1 MIALT
6 CPGQGTQT
14 AGFLAPWLE
23 LESFKTEIEKYS
35 AILEMDLVHFGT
47 EADADQIK
55 DTKIAQP
62 LIVAAS
68 MASHA
73 ALISALQDDS
83 MFEGVAGHSVGE
95 IAAAKIAGVLDT
107 EAALKFVKARGE
119 QMAMAASL
127 DASSMAAVV
136 GGEQDTVLSHLSNLG
151 LFAANYNGK
160 GQIVA
165 AGSSSKIQD
174 LVSNPP
180 AGTRVV
186 GLAVAGAFHTSFMET
201 AKVALTSLALSIS
214 CDNPKLLLWSNSDG
228 AKVDGGDKFLDLL
241 IDQVSKPVRWDKT
254 MDAMVSDGVSAV
266 IELLPGGTLTGI
278 AKRAM
283 PGVATLALKS
293 PEDIEK
299 AVSFVREQAN

>member
-1 MIALT
+1 
-6 CPGQGTQT
+6 
-14 AGFLAPWLE
+14 
-23 LESFKTEIEKYS
+23 
-35 AILEMDLVHFGT
+35 MDLVHFGT

-68 MASHA
+68 LASH
-73 ALISALQDDS
+73 SALLQALKDETLFS
-83 MFEGVAGHSVGE
+83 GVAGHSVGE
-95 IAAAKIAGVLDT
+95 IAAASIAGILDT

-119 QMAMAASL
+119 QMAQAATL
-127 DASSMAAVV
+127 EASSMAAVV
-136 GGEQDTVLSHLSNLG
+136 GGEQDNVLGHLSNLG

-165 AGSSSKIQD
+165 AGSSANIQE
-174 LVSNPP
+174 LVANPP

-201 AKVALTSLALSIS
+201 AKVALGSLALSIS
-214 CDNPKLLLWSNSDG
+214 CEDPKLLIWSNSGG
-228 AKVDGGDKFLDLL
+228 ARVSSGDKFLDLL
-241 IDQVSKPVRWDKT
+241 INQVSKPVRWDLT
-254 MDAMVSDGVSAV
+254 MDSMVSDGVSAV

-299 AVSFVREQAN
+299 AVLFVREQG

>member
-6 CPGQGTQT
+6 CPGQGAQ
-14 AGFLAPWLE
+14 APGFFKPWLE
-23 LESFKTEIEKYS
+23 IESFKSEIEKYS
-35 AILEMDLVHFGT
+35 TILDMDLVHFGT

-73 ALISALQDDS
+73 ALIDALKDS
-83 MFEGVAGHSVGE
+83 SFIQGVAGHSVGE
-95 IAAAKIAGVLDT
+95 IAAANIAGVFDT

-119 QMAMAASL
+119 QMAIAASL
-127 DASSMAAVV
+127 EASSMAAVV
-136 GGEQDTVLSHLSNLG
+136 GGEQDVVLQQLSNLG

-165 AGSSSKIQD
+165 AGYSSKIQE
-174 LVSNPP
+174 LIGSPP

-186 GLAVAGAFHTSFMET
+186 GLAVAGAFHTSFMES
-201 AKVALTSLALSIS
+201 AKVALASLAVSIS
-214 CDNPKLLLWSNSDG
+214 CQDPKLLIWSNNGGVS
-228 AKVDGGDKFLDLL
+228 VSNGDKFLDLL
-241 IDQVSKPVRWDKT
+241 IKQVANPVRWDLT
-254 MDAMVSDGVSAV
+254 MDSMVSDGVSAV

-293 PEDIEK
+293 PEDLEK
-299 AVSFVREQAN
+299 AVSFVKEQG

>member
-1 MIALT
+1 LIALT
-6 CPGQGTQT
+6 CPGQGAQT
-14 AGFLAPWLE
+14 PGFLTPWLE
-23 LESFKTEIEKYS
+23 LDSFKNEIEKY
-35 AILEMDLVHFGT
+35 AAVLEMDLVHFGT
-47 EADADQIK
+47 EADAEQIK

-73 ALISALQDDS
+73 VFVQALKDDS
-83 MFEGVAGHSVGE
+83 LFAGVAGHSVGE
-95 IAAAKIAGVLDT
+95 IAAANIAGVMSM

-119 QMAMAASL
+119 QMAEASSL
-127 DASSMAAVV
+127 ASSSMAAVV
-136 GGEQDTVLSHLSNLG
+136 AGEQELVLDHLSNMG

-165 AGSSSKIQD
+165 AGSSSKIQE
-174 LVSNPP
+174 LVANPP
-180 AGTRVV
+180 SGTRVV

-201 AKVALTSLALSIS
+201 AKVALTSLASSIRTE
-214 CDNPKLLLWSNSDG
+214 NPKLLLWSNSDG
-228 AKVDGGDKFLDLL
+228 ARVSSGDKFLELL
-241 IDQVSKPVRWDKT
+241 INQVSKPVRWDKT
-254 MDAMVSDGVSAV
+254 MEAMVSDGVSAV

-299 AVSFVREQAN
+299 AVKFVREQV

>member
-6 CPGQGTQT
+6 CPGQGAQT
-14 AGFLAPWLE
+14 PGFLAPWLE
-23 LESFKTEIEKYS
+23 LDTFKHEIQRYTE
-35 AILEMDLVHFGT
+35 ILEMDLVYFGT
-47 EADADQIK
+47 VADPDQIK

-62 LIVAAS
+62 LIVAAT

-73 ALISALQDDS
+73 ALVDALQGDS
-83 MFEGVAGHSVGE
+83 LFSGVAGHSVGE
-95 IAAAKIAGVLDT
+95 IAAANIAGVLDK
-107 EAALKFVKARGE
+107 EAALKFVRARGE

-127 DASSMAAVV
+127 EVSSMAAVV
-136 GGEQDTVLSHLSNLG
+136 GGDQDVVLNHLSKLG

-165 AGSSSKIQD
+165 AGSSSKIQE
-174 LVSNPP
+174 LISSPP

-186 GLAVAGAFHTSFMET
+186 GLAVAGAFHTPFMES
-201 AKVALTSLALSIS
+201 AKVALTSLASSIG
-214 CDNPKLLLWSNSDG
+214 CKNPKLLLWSNSDG
-228 AKVDGGDKFLDLL
+228 SRVDSGDKFLDLL
-241 IDQVSKPVRWDKT
+241 IDQVSSPVRWDLT
-254 MDAMVSDGVSAV
+254 MDSMVSDGVSAV

-293 PEDIEK
+293 PEDLEK
-299 AVSFVREQAN
+299 AVSFVREQA

>member
-6 CPGQGTQT
+6 CPGQGAQT
-14 AGFLAPWLE
+14 PGFLSPWLE
-23 LESFKTEIEKYS
+23 LDSFKAAIEKYS
-35 AILEMDLVHFGT
+35 AVLEMDLVHFGT
-47 EADADQIK
+47 KADADQIK
-55 DTKIAQP
+55 DTRVAQP

-73 ALISALQDDS
+73 VLIQALKDKSIIA
-83 MFEGVAGHSVGE
+83 GVAGHSVGE
-95 IAAAKIAGVLDT
+95 IAAANIAGVLDT
-107 EAALKFVKARGE
+107 EAALRFVKARGE
-119 QMAMAASL
+119 QMANAASL
-127 DASSMAAVV
+127 EASSMAAVV
-136 GGEQDTVLSHLSNLG
+136 GGEPEVVVDHLESMG

-165 AGSSSKIQD
+165 AGSAAKIQE
-174 LVSNPP
+174 LVANPP

-201 AKVALTSLALSIS
+201 AKVELASLAGSINTS
-214 CDNPKLLLWSNSDG
+214 NPEMLIWSNSDG
-228 AKVDGGDKFLDLL
+228 SRVDSGERFLELL

-254 MDAMVSDGVSAV
+254 MDSMTTNGVTAL

-283 PGVATLALKS
+283 PGVATLALKT
-293 PEDIEK
+293 PEDLEK
-299 AVSFVREQAN
+299 AVLFVKEQS

>member
-6 CPGQGTQT
+6 CPGQGAQT
-14 AGFLAPWLE
+14 PGFLAPWLE
-23 LESFKTEIEKYS
+23 LESFKAEIEKYS
-35 AILEMDLVHFGT
+35 SILDIDLVHFGT
-47 EADADQIK
+47 KADADQIK

-73 ALISALQDDS
+73 ALITELQDDS

-95 IAAAKIAGVLDT
+95 IAAANIAGVLDT

-119 QMAMAASL
+119 QMAHAASL
-127 DASSMAAVV
+127 QESSMAAVV
-136 GGEQDTVLSHLSNLG
+136 GGEQDIVLDHLSALG

-174 LVSNPP
+174 LISTPP

-201 AKVALTSLALSIS
+201 AKVELGSLALSIS
-214 CDNPKLLLWSNSDG
+214 CKDPKLLIWSNSGG
-228 AKVDGGDKFLDLL
+228 ARVSSGDKFLELL
-241 IDQVSKPVRWDKT
+241 INQVSNPVRWDKT
-254 MDAMVSDGVSAV
+254 MDSMVSDGVSAV
-266 IELLPGGTLTGI
+266 IELLPGGALTGI

-293 PEDIEK
+293 PEDLEK
-299 AVSFVREQAN
+299 AVSFVREQA

>member
-6 CPGQGTQT
+6 CPGQGAQT
-14 AGFLAPWLE
+14 PGFLSPWLE
-23 LESFKTEIEKYS
+23 LDSFKTSIEQYS
-35 AILEMDLVHFGT
+35 AVLEMDLVHFGT
-47 EADADQIK
+47 NADADQIK
-55 DTKIAQP
+55 DTRVAQP

-73 ALISALQDDS
+73 VLIQALQDKS
-83 MFEGVAGHSVGE
+83 KIAGVAGHSVGE
-95 IAAAKIAGVLDT
+95 IAAANIAGVLDT
-107 EAALKFVKARGE
+107 EAALRFVKARGE
-119 QMAMAASL
+119 QMGKAASL
-127 DASSMAAVV
+127 EASSMAAVV
-136 GGEQDTVLSHLSNLG
+136 GGEPEVVVSHLESMG

-165 AGSSSKIQD
+165 AGAAGKIQE
-174 LVSNPP
+174 LVANPP

-201 AKVALTSLALSIS
+201 AKVELSSLAGSMNTS
-214 CDNPKLLLWSNSDG
+214 NPEMLIWSNSDG
-228 AKVDGGDKFLDLL
+228 SRVDSGERFLELL
-241 IDQVSKPVRWDKT
+241 INQVSKPVRWDKT
-254 MDAMVSDGVSAV
+254 MDSMTTDGVTAL

-283 PGVATLALKS
+283 PGVATLAIKT

-299 AVSFVREQAN
+299 AVLFVKEQS

>member
-6 CPGQGTQT
+6 CPGQGAQT
-14 AGFLAPWLE
+14 PGFLSPWLE
-23 LESFKTEIEKYS
+23 LDSFKAAIEKYS
-35 AILEMDLVHFGT
+35 AVLEMDLVHFGT
-47 EADADQIK
+47 KADADQIK
-55 DTKIAQP
+55 DTRVAQP

-73 ALISALQDDS
+73 LLIQALKDKSIIA
-83 MFEGVAGHSVGE
+83 GVAGHSVGE
-95 IAAAKIAGVLDT
+95 IAAANIAGVLDT
-107 EAALKFVKARGE
+107 EAALRFVKARGE
-119 QMAMAASL
+119 QMANAASL
-127 DASSMAAVV
+127 EASSMAAVV
-136 GGEQDTVLSHLSNLG
+136 GGEPEVVVDHLESMG

-165 AGSSSKIQD
+165 AGSAAKIQE
-174 LVSNPP
+174 LVANPP

-201 AKVALTSLALSIS
+201 AKVELASLAGSINTS
-214 CDNPKLLLWSNSDG
+214 NPEMLIWSNSDG
-228 AKVDGGDKFLDLL
+228 SRVDSGERFLELL

-254 MDAMVSDGVSAV
+254 MESMTTDGVTAL

-283 PGVATLALKS
+283 PGVATLALKT
-293 PEDIEK
+293 PEDLEK
-299 AVSFVREQAN
+299 AVLFVKEQS

>member
-6 CPGQGTQT
+6 CPGQGAQT
-14 AGFLAPWLE
+14 PGFLSPWLE
-23 LESFKTEIEKYS
+23 LDSFKAAIEKYS
-35 AILEMDLVHFGT
+35 AVLEMDLVHFGT
-47 EADADQIK
+47 KADADQIK
-55 DTKIAQP
+55 DTRVAQP

-73 ALISALQDDS
+73 VLIQALKDKSIIA
-83 MFEGVAGHSVGE
+83 GVAGHSVGE
-95 IAAAKIAGVLDT
+95 IAAANIAGVLDT
-107 EAALKFVKARGE
+107 EAALRFVKARGE
-119 QMAMAASL
+119 QMANAASL
-127 DASSMAAVV
+127 EASSMAAVV
-136 GGEQDTVLSHLSNLG
+136 GGEPEVVVDHLESMG

-165 AGSSSKIQD
+165 AGSAAKIQE
-174 LVSNPP
+174 LVANPP

-201 AKVALTSLALSIS
+201 AKVELASLAGSINTS
-214 CDNPKLLLWSNSDG
+214 NPEMLIWSNSDG
-228 AKVDGGDKFLDLL
+228 SRVDSGERFLELL

-254 MDAMVSDGVSAV
+254 MESMTTDGVTAL

-283 PGVATLALKS
+283 PGVATLALKT
-293 PEDIEK
+293 PEDLEK
-299 AVSFVREQAN
+299 TVLFVKEQG

>member
-6 CPGQGTQT
+6 CPGQGAQT
-14 AGFLAPWLE
+14 PGFLKPWLE
-23 LESFKTEIEKYS
+23 LESFKSEIEKYS
-35 AILEMDLVHFGT
+35 AILDMDLVHFGT

-73 ALISALQDDS
+73 ALIDALKDS
-83 MFEGVAGHSVGE
+83 SFIQGVAGHSVGE
-95 IAAAKIAGVLDT
+95 IAAANIAGVFDT

-119 QMAMAASL
+119 QMAIAASL
-127 DASSMAAVV
+127 EDSSMAAVV
-136 GGEQDTVLSHLSNLG
+136 GGEQDVVLQHLSHLG

-165 AGSSSKIQD
+165 AGSSSKIQELID
-174 LVSNPP
+174 SPP

-186 GLAVAGAFHTSFMET
+186 GLAVAGAFHTSFMES
-201 AKVALTSLALSIS
+201 AKVALASLAVSIS
-214 CDNPKLLLWSNSDG
+214 CQDPKLLIWSNSG
-228 AKVDGGDKFLDLL
+228 GVSVSNGDKFLDLL
-241 IDQVSKPVRWDKT
+241 IKQVANPVRWDLT
-254 MDAMVSDGVSAV
+254 MDSMVSDGISAV

-293 PEDIEK
+293 PEDLEK
-299 AVSFVREQAN
+299 AVSFVNEQG

>member
-1 MIALT
+1 LIALT
-6 CPGQGTQT
+6 CPGQGAQT
-14 AGFLAPWLE
+14 PGFLAPWLE

-73 ALISALQDDS
+73 ALIGALQDES
-83 MFEGVAGHSVGE
+83 LFEGVAGHSVGE
-95 IAAAKIAGVLDT
+95 IAAANIAGVLDT

-119 QMAMAASL
+119 QMARAASL

-136 GGEQDTVLSHLSNLG
+136 GGEQDVVIDHLSNLG

-174 LVSNPP
+174 LISSPP

-201 AKVALTSLALSIS
+201 AKVELGSLASSIRTK
-214 CDNPKLLLWSNSDG
+214 NPKLLLWSNSNG
-228 AKVDGGDKFLDLL
+228 ARVDSGDKFLDLL
-241 IDQVSKPVRWDKT
+241 INQVSKPVRWDKT
-254 MDAMVSDGVSAV
+254 MDSMVSDGVSAV
-266 IELLPGGTLTGI
+266 IELLPGGTLT
-278 AKRAM
+278 
-283 PGVATLALKS
+283 
-293 PEDIEK
+293 
-299 AVSFVREQAN
+299 

>member
-6 CPGQGTQT
+6 CPGQGAQ
-14 AGFLAPWLE
+14 APGFFKPWLE
-23 LESFKTEIEKYS
+23 IESFKSEIEKYS
-35 AILEMDLVHFGT
+35 TILDMDLVHFGT

-55 DTKIAQP
+55 DTRIAQP

-73 ALISALQDDS
+73 ALIDALKDS
-83 MFEGVAGHSVGE
+83 SFIRGVAGHSVGE
-95 IAAAKIAGVLDT
+95 IAAANIAGVFDT

-119 QMAMAASL
+119 QMAIAASL
-127 DASSMAAVV
+127 EDSSMAAVV
-136 GGEQDTVLSHLSNLG
+136 GGEQDVVLQHLSNLG

-165 AGSSSKIQD
+165 AGSSSKIQE
-174 LVSNPP
+174 LIGSPP

-186 GLAVAGAFHTSFMET
+186 GLAVAGAFHTSFMES
-201 AKVALTSLALSIS
+201 AKVALASLAVSIS
-214 CDNPKLLLWSNSDG
+214 CQDPKLLIWSNSG
-228 AKVDGGDKFLDLL
+228 GVSVSNGDKFLDLL
-241 IDQVSKPVRWDKT
+241 IKQVANPVRWDLT
-254 MDAMVSDGVSAV
+254 MDSMVSDGVSAV

-293 PEDIEK
+293 PEDLEK
-299 AVSFVREQAN
+299 AVSFVREQG

>member
-6 CPGQGTQT
+6 CPGQGAQT
-14 AGFLAPWLE
+14 PGFLAPWLE
-23 LESFKTEIEKYS
+23 LGSFRQEIEKYS
-35 AILEMDLVHFGT
+35 AILEMDLIHFGT
-47 EADADQIK
+47 EADAETIK

-73 ALISALQDDS
+73 VLVEALNDDS
-83 MFEGVAGHSVGE
+83 LFAGVAGHSVGE
-95 IAAAKIAGVLDT
+95 IAAANIAGVLDT

-119 QMAMAASL
+119 QMARAATL
-127 DASSMAAVV
+127 EASSMAAVV
-136 GGEQDTVLSHLSNLG
+136 GGEQEIVLDHLSNMG

-165 AGSSSKIQD
+165 AGSSAKIQE
-174 LVSNPP
+174 LVANPP
-180 AGTRVV
+180 SGTRVV

-201 AKVALTSLALSIS
+201 AKVELGSLASSIRTE
-214 CDNPKLLLWSNSDG
+214 NPKLLLWSNSDG
-228 AKVDGGDKFLDLL
+228 ARVDSGDKFLELL
-241 IDQVSKPVRWDKT
+241 INQVSNPVRWDLT
-254 MDAMVSDGVSAV
+254 MQSMVSDGVSAV

-293 PEDIEK
+293 PEDLET
-299 AVSFVREQAN
+299 AVAFVREQA

>member
-1 MIALT
+1 LIALT
-6 CPGQGTQT
+6 CPGQGAQT
-14 AGFLAPWLE
+14 PGFLTPWLE
-23 LESFKTEIEKYS
+23 LQSFKTEIEKYS
-35 AILEMDLVHFGT
+35 AILEMDLVYFGT

-73 ALISALQDDS
+73 ALISALKDDS

-136 GGEQDTVLSHLSNLG
+136 GGEQDTVLRHLSNLG

-165 AGSSSKIQD
+165 AGSSSKIQG

-201 AKVALTSLALSIS
+201 AKVALTSLAPSIS

-241 IDQVSKPVRWDKT
+241 INQVSKPVRWDKT

>member
-1 MIALT
+1 LIALT
-6 CPGQGTQT
+6 CPGQGAQT
-14 AGFLAPWLE
+14 PGFLDPWLE
-23 LESFKTEIEKYS
+23 LGSFKQGIEKYS
-35 AILEMDLVHFGT
+35 AILEVDLIHFGT
-47 EADADQIK
+47 KADAEAIK

-68 MASHA
+68 MASYSVLVE
-73 ALISALQDDS
+73 ALKDNSLFA
-83 MFEGVAGHSVGE
+83 GVAGHSVGE
-95 IAAAKIAGVLDT
+95 IAAANIAGVLDT

-119 QMAMAASL
+119 QMAQAATLES
-127 DASSMAAVV
+127 SSMAAVV
-136 GGEQDTVLSHLSNLG
+136 GGEQEIVLDHLSNLG

-165 AGSSSKIQD
+165 AGSSAKIQELID
-174 LVSNPP
+174 TPP
-180 AGTRVV
+180 PGTRVV

-201 AKVALTSLALSIS
+201 AKVALSSLASSIRTE
-214 CDNPKLLLWSNSDG
+214 NPKLLLWSNSDG
-228 AKVDGGDKFLDLL
+228 SRVNSGDKFLELL
-241 IDQVSKPVRWDKT
+241 INQVSNPVRWDLT
-254 MDAMVSDGVSAV
+254 MDSMVSDGVSAV

-299 AVSFVREQAN
+299 AVAFIREQV

>member
-1 MIALT
+1 LIALS
-6 CPGQGTQT
+6 CPGQGAQT
-14 AGFLAPWLE
+14 PGFLTPWLE

-35 AILEMDLVHFGT
+35 AILDMDLVHFGT

-95 IAAAKIAGVLDT
+95 IAAANIAGVLDT

-127 DASSMAAVV
+127 EASSMAAVV
-136 GGEQDTVLSHLSNLG
+136 GGEQDIVLEHLSNLG
-151 LFAANYNGK
+151 LFAANFNGK

-165 AGSSSKIQD
+165 AGSSPKIQE
-174 LVSNPP
+174 LISSAP

-186 GLAVAGAFHTSFMET
+186 GLAVAGAFHTPFMES
-201 AKVALTSLALSIS
+201 AKVALGSLASSIRTE
-214 CDNPKLLLWSNSDG
+214 NPKLLLWSNSDG
-228 AKVDGGDKFLDLL
+228 SRVDSGDKFLDLL
-241 IDQVSKPVRWDKT
+241 INQVSKPVRWDKT
-254 MDAMVSDGVSAV
+254 MDSMVSDGVSAV

-283 PGVATLALKS
+283 PSVATLALKS
-293 PEDIEK
+293 PEDIAK
-299 AVSFVREQAN
+299 AVSFVREQG